1 MYLNTTLE
9 IDIVLIIIALL
20 FSAFFSGVEMAFI
33 SANKLKL
40 ELLKSQGGF
49 ASGTIAKFVN
59 DPSRFLGMTLLG
71 NNIALIFL
79 GMITAPLLEPSIEAQ
94 LQSWFGAAGHDYQ
107 ALVLII
113 QTIFTTILVL
123 IFGEFLPKTVFRIN
137 PEGALQVMAL
147 PMLVVDFLLRW
158 PVMFITWLS
167 HLFLEKLLKVNTKN
181 NVPIYGKVDLE
192 DFIKQFVRNDKE
204 EDDEQLNT
212 DIFERAMSLTEV
224 KVRECMVPRTEIE
237 AVEVSDTIEDLK
249 DKFLQSKHSKLIVY
263 EEDIDH
269 ILGYV
274 HHFDL
279 LKGPDSIRE
288 LLFPIKVIPESMGAR
303 SLLNHFTKE
312 HKSIAWVVDEFGG
325 TAGIV
330 TLEDI
335 LEEIFGEINDEHDSE
350 DFIERQIAGDEYI
363 FSGRLEIDYL
373 NEKYDLDLPEGD
385 YETLS
390 GFVVSNHEDIPE
402 MDELI
407 IIGRFQFK
415 MISVSDT
422 RINTVKLK
430 VLKSDA

>member
-1 MYLNTTLE
+1 MET
-9 IDIVLIIIALL
+9 DLILIAIALL
-20 FSAFFSGVEMAFI
+20 FSAFFSGMEMAFI

-40 ELLKSQGGF
+40 ELIKSQGGIT
-49 ASGTIAKFVN
+49 SNIIARFVN
-59 DPSRFLGMTLLG
+59 DPSRFLGMMLLG
-71 NNIALIFL
+71 NNIALILL
-79 GMITAPLLEPSIEAQ
+79 GMIASELMEPTIESKFN
-94 LQSWFGAAGHDYQ
+94 LWFGVGRDYQ
-107 ALVLII
+107 ALVLIT
-113 QTIFTTILVL
+113 QTILTTILVL
-123 IFGEFLPKTVFRIN
+123 IFGEFLPKTIFRIN
-137 PEGALQVMAL
+137 PEGVLELFAIPLRII
-147 PMLVVDFLLRW
+147 DFALRW

-167 HLFLEKLLKVNTKN
+167 HLFLEKLMKVNTKH
-181 NVPIYGKVDLE
+181 NVPIYTKVDLE
-192 DFIKQFVRNDKE
+192 DFVRQFVRNDQVE
-204 EDDEQLNT
+204 EEEQLNT

-224 KVRECMVPRTEIE
+224 KVKECMVPRTEIE
-237 AVEVSDTIEDLK
+237 AIEVTDSIEDLRN
-249 DKFLQSKHSKLIVY
+249 KFLQSKHSKLIIY

-279 LKGPDSIRE
+279 LKSPTAIRD

-350 DFIERQIAGDEYI
+350 DFIERQIADDEYI

-373 NEKYDLDLPEGD
+373 NEKYNLELPEGD

-407 IIGRFQFK
+407 IIDGFQFK

-422 RINTVKLK
+422 RINTMKLK
-430 VLKSDA
+430 VLKPDA

>member
-1 MYLNTTLE
+1 LYLNTTLE
-9 IDIVLIIIALL
+9 TDIILIIISLL
-20 FSAFFSGVEMAFI
+20 FSAFFSGMEMAFI

-40 ELLKSQGGF
+40 ELIKSQGGVT
-49 ASGTIAKFVN
+49 SNIIAKFVN

-71 NNIALIFL
+71 NNVALIIL
-79 GMITAPLLEPSIEAQ
+79 GIIASRLMEPSIDAQ
-94 LQSWFGAAGHDYQ
+94 LQAWFGYGRDYQ
-107 ALVLII
+107 ALVLVI

-123 IFGEFLPKTVFRIN
+123 IFGEFLPKTIFRIN
-137 PEGALQVMAL
+137 PEGALELMAIPL
-147 PMLVVDFLLRW
+147 RVIDFAFRW

-167 HLFLEKLLKVNTKN
+167 HLFLEKLLKVNTKH
-181 NVPIYGKVDLE
+181 NVPIYTKVDLE
-192 DFIKQFVRNDKE
+192 DFIKQFVRNDQE
-204 EDDEQLNT
+204 EEEEQLNT

-237 AVEVSDTIEDLK
+237 AVEVTDTIEDLK
-249 DKFLQSKHSKLIVY
+249 DKFLQSKHSKLIIY

-279 LKGPDSIRE
+279 LKDPTSIRE

-350 DFIERQIAGDEYI
+350 DFIERQIADDEYI

-373 NEKYDLDLPEGD
+373 NEKYGLNLPEGD

-407 IIGRFQFK
+407 ILGRFQFK

-430 VLKSDA
+430 VLKPDA

>member
-1 MYLNTTLE
+1 MET
-9 IDIVLIIIALL
+9 DIILIAVALL
-20 FSAFFSGVEMAFI
+20 FSAFFSGMEMAFI
-33 SANKLKL
+33 TANKLKL

-49 ASGTIAKFVN
+49 ASDTIARFVN

-71 NNIALIFL
+71 NNVALIIL
-79 GMITAPLLEPSIEAQ
+79 GIIASRLMEPGIEAQ
-94 LQSWFGAAGHDYQ
+94 FQAWFGYNRDYQ
-107 ALVLII
+107 ALVLVA

-123 IFGEFLPKTVFRIN
+123 IFGEFLPKTIFRIN
-137 PEGALQVMAL
+137 PEGILELMAIPL
-147 PMLVVDFLLRW
+147 RVIDFVFRW

-167 HLFLEKLLKVNTKN
+167 HLFLEKLLKVNTKH
-181 NVPIYGKVDLE
+181 NVPIYTKVDLE
-192 DFIKQFVRNDKE
+192 DFIKQFVRNDQE
-204 EDDEQLNT
+204 EEEEQLNT

-224 KVRECMVPRTEIE
+224 KIRECMVPRTEIE
-237 AVEVSDTIEDLK
+237 AVEVTDTIEDLRN
-249 DKFLQSKHSKLIVY
+249 KFLQSKHSKLIIY

-279 LKGPDSIRE
+279 LKSPTSIRE

-350 DFIERQIAGDEYI
+350 DFIERQIADDEYI

-407 IIGRFQFK
+407 ILGRFQFK

-422 RINTVKLK
+422 RINTMKLK
-430 VLKSDA
+430 VLKPDA

>member
-1 MYLNTTLE
+1 METE
-9 IDIVLIIIALL
+9 IILIVISLVL
-20 FSAFFSGVEMAFI
+20 SAFFSGIEMAFV

-40 ELLKSQGGF
+40 ELLKAQGGF
-49 ASGTIAKFVN
+49 TGNIIAKFVN

-71 NNIALIFL
+71 NNIALIVL
-79 GMITAPLLEPSIEAQ
+79 GMMASRLLEDDITLRFQ
-94 LQSWFGAAGHDYQ
+94 YWFGAHREYQ
-107 ALVLII
+107 VLVLVS
-113 QTIFTTILVL
+113 QTLITTVVVL
-123 IFGEFLPKTVFRIN
+123 IFGEFVPKALFRIN
-137 PEGALQVMAL
+137 PEGVLQLMAL
-147 PMLVVDFLLRW
+147 PLQLFDVLLRW
-158 PVMFITWLS
+158 PVMFITSLS
-167 HLFLEKLLKVNTKN
+167 HLFLQKLLKINSKHDAPAYT
-181 NVPIYGKVDLE
+181 KVDLE
-192 DFIKQFVRNDKE
+192 DFIQQFVKNDQEDE
-204 EDDEQLNT
+204 EELNT

-237 AVEVSDTIEDLK
+237 AVEVSDTIEDLRN
-249 DKFLQSKHSKLIVY
+249 KFLESKHSKLIIY

-279 LKGPDSIRE
+279 LKSPATIRE
-288 LLFPIKVIPESMGAR
+288 ILFPIKVIPASMGAR

-350 DFIERQIAGDEYI
+350 DFIERQIADDEYI
-363 FSGRLEIDYL
+363 FSGRLEVDYL

-390 GFVVSNHEDIPE
+390 GYIVSNHEDIPD
-402 MDELI
+402 MDEI
-407 IIGRFQFK
+407 IILDRFQFK
-415 MISVSDT
+415 IISVSDT